1 MLSNS
6 EPEQRDYRLSTSG
19 NRQNGS
25 AKTFIG
31 DFFFQYKDVFVMNTE
46 YINILSF

>member
-6 EPEQRDYRLSTSG
+6 GPEQRDYRLSTSG

-31 DFFFQYKDVFVMNTE
+31 DFF
-46 YINILSF
+46 LSVQGSIRDEHRVY